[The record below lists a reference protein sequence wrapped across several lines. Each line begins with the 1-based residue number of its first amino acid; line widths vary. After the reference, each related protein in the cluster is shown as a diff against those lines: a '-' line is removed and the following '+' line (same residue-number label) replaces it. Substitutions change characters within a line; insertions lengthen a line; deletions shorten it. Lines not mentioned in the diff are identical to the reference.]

1 MPTSIEE
8 IKKSENAL
16 ELKEKIYQILEE
28 YKEYGLKLDEIEF
41 NLKLK
46 CESTFNFGGKLFLYN
61 LLQDLVKQSKIKTLI
76 SKGTE
81 YFFID

>member
-16 ELKEKIYQILEE
+16 ELKEKICQILEE
-28 YKEYGLKLDEIEF
+28 HKEYGLKLDEIEF
-41 NLKLK
+41 NLILK
-46 CESTFNFGGKLFLYN
+46 SESKFSFGGKLFLYN

-81 YFFID
+81 YFFRE